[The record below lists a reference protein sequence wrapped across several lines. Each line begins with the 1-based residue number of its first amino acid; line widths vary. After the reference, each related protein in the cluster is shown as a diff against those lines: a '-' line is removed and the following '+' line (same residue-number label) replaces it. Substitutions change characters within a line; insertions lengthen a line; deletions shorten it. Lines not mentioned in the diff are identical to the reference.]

1 MEVKQRIAQCLEIQR
16 KNNQK
21 IVFAIITMYLLVQ
34 VAISFWLVL
43 SVNLIMLNDLLCIV
57 ILLVS
62 MILMLAGFFAFHSG
76 FCIILLKLIRN
87 ERVILGDM
95 FIPFR
100 AFGKT
105 LRNARFFII
114 SIFLIYNV
122 AAVISLLNQDINN
135 MMTNFNIDKI
145 ELPFIIFIYSLFA
158 LTLLAN
164 LPFVFLPFFAFD
176 MSEKSPKEI
185 KQFSLSLFKT
195 SFKDLFLS
203 WAMFA
208 GKIFALFAALFVLS
222 LFNIKTISSLAAFI
236 SSILIFLVYS
246 SIMLMTA
253 CVYQD
258 YVYPDSQP
266 EILKIEECQ
275 DSHEETEKN

>member
-21 IVFAIITMYLLVQ
+21 IVFAIITMFLLVQ
-34 VAISFWLVL
+34 AGAFFLAFFTFGLSALKNFGSILSFAVL
-43 SVNLIMLNDLLCIV
+43 
-57 ILLVS
+57 
-62 MILMLAGFFAFHSG
+62 ILMLAGFFALHSG

-87 ERVILGDM
+87 EHVILGDM

-105 LRNARFFII
+105 IRLGRFFI
-114 SIFLIYNV
+114 LTT
-122 AAVISLLNQDINN
+122 LLLSFIAS
-135 MMTNFNIDKI
+135 MILLFNIDI
-145 ELPFIIFIYSLFA
+145 NEFDANFENSMAYVPLPAVIYGFFVLI
-158 LTLLAN
+158 LLAN

-185 KQFSLSLFKT
+185 KQLSLALFKD

-208 GKIFALFAALFVLS
+208 GKIFALFAALFILS
-222 LFNIKTISSLAAFI
+222 FFNIKTISSLAAFI